1 MKRQNYYKADKTI
14 AFLMATKADITIR
27 NAKFLRV
34 DNLTTWITWGGGGMG
49 NISKC
54 QCKIN
59 LQQYSPAENVFL
71 ME

>member
-1 MKRQNYYKADKTI
+1 
-14 AFLMATKADITIR
+14 MATNKANITIR

-34 DNLTTWITWGGGGMG
+34 DYLITWIILGGRGMGVG

-54 QCKIN
+54 QCKIH
-59 LQQYSPAENVFL
+59 LQQYSPAENVFH

>member
-1 MKRQNYYKADKTI
+1 
-14 AFLMATKADITIR
+14 MATNKANITIG

-34 DNLTTWITWGGGGMG
+34 DNLIMWGVGEMEVG

-59 LQQYSPAENVFL
+59 LQQYSPAENVFH